1 VARTFS
7 YLASSDD
14 LRAKIDSAAK
24 ALDEESEESEE
35 IEDSLFSAVLNLVH
49 HNEKIVS
56 DLKVSFDTENF
67 ECADGKGYNGAET
80 LTGFRITTTGLR
92 FLGCSAGGDWEVP
105 VFFIIYWDGSR
116 LRAYVP
122 TDGNTWNTDTKMAYG
137 NDARADFENAKKRYP
152 DLAADFEAQVAKHAE
167 EMKKLDVI
175 LLLRA
180 GYDSFDFDTHDL
192 PECDPDAIIDDIIA
206 RIQPKSGIG
215 DDLNPTI
222 TNMRDEDFTPALP
235 IPPICDGIR
244 VTTTKTFITVQT
256 TQQGIVKGAG
266 LMLTR
271 DMALALA
278 QKLVDAA
285 S

>member
-14 LRAKIDSAAK
+14 LRAQIDSAAK
-24 ALDEESEESEE
+24 ALYEESDE
-35 IEDSLFSAVLNLVH
+35 SLFSVVLNLIH
-49 HNEKIVS
+49 YNEKIVS
-56 DLKVSFDTENF
+56 DLKVRFDTENF
-67 ECADGKGYNGAET
+67 ECAEGEGYNGTET

-122 TDGNTWNTDTKMAYG
+122 TAGNTWNTDTKMAYG

-167 EMKKLDVI
+167 AMKKFNFRD
-175 LLLRA
+175 
-180 GYDSFDFDTHDL
+180 GYDSFDFDIHDL
-192 PECDPDAIIDDIIA
+192 PKCDPDAIIDDIIA

-215 DDLNPTI
+215 DDPNPTI
-222 TNMRDEDFTPALP
+222 TNMRDEDFTPAP
-235 IPPICDGIR
+235 SIPPICDGIR
-244 VTTTKTFITVQT
+244 VTTTRTFITVQT

-266 LMLTR
+266 LTLTR